1 MAQVHEKRIIHLD
14 IKPDNFLLV
23 QGVLKIIDL
32 GLAKLLP
39 PGKNYI
45 GINIIIFFSCKILLK
60 STPNAWVQFTTI
72 DFVFLVYN
80 VHLLFIIKLLIF
92 AHINIFFFNI
102 KFFLFLNFL
111 FNFKFFFKCF

>member
-14 IKPDNFLLV
+14 IKPDNFLLA

-45 GINIIIFFSCKILLK
+45 GINIMIFFLQ
-60 STPNAWVQFTTI
+60 NI
-72 DFVFLVYN
+72 DKEYTQCMGVVYDHRFCVFS
-80 VHLLFIIKLLIF
+80 I
-92 AHINIFFFNI
+92 
-102 KFFLFLNFL
+102 
-111 FNFKFFFKCF
+111 